1 MKKRTF
7 AFLSTAL
14 MTVAMTVSC
23 CGESQPS
30 SDNSQADA
38 VIANIMNRKSVR
50 SYTNDTIPA
59 ADMEIMLRAAVAAPT
74 GMDVRPW
81 HLVVMTDKSKYAEL
95 FEGNFNMEKYM
106 QAGAV
111 VIFCA
116 DTTVTRPPRDNPNGP
131 AVTTPN
137 AIWRDDMGACTENF
151 LLAAEALGYGAVWT
165 ACYPFPNNMEPIKKY
180 LNLPGNIVPYSV
192 VPVGRSAGDNQP
204 KDKWNPER
212 IHYNGF

>member
-7 AFLSTAL
+7 AFLSAAL

-81 HLVVMTDKSKYAEL
+81 HLVVMTDKSK
-95 FEGNFNMEKYM
+95 
-106 QAGAV
+106 
-111 VIFCA
+111 
-116 DTTVTRPPRDNPNGP
+116 
-131 AVTTPN
+131 
-137 AIWRDDMGACTENF
+137 
-151 LLAAEALGYGAVWT
+151 
-165 ACYPFPNNMEPIKKY
+165 
-180 LNLPGNIVPYSV
+180 
-192 VPVGRSAGDNQP
+192 
-204 KDKWNPER
+204 
-212 IHYNGF
+212 